1 MTHEPLWI
9 LAVLLGCVALSE
21 WLGRRPG
28 LKHMGSA
35 LLVIV
40 LGSVAS
46 NTGLIPSGAEPV
58 PLYSATFSLVA
69 KASMFL
75 LLLGV
80 RLASLRQAGLPML
93 VLFLLGSAGTA
104 AGVVVA
110 APILGMS
117 ELLEPMHAELAGMFT
132 ATYTGGSLNF
142 NLVAVEYGVA
152 QEGALFAGAV
162 AVDSIAT
169 AVWMVITLT
178 LPRLL
183 RRRGGA
189 DSQAIPTN
197 TTYRGSFE
205 EPEELRPFDL
215 AGLLGLTVA
224 TMLVAETMGDVLGI
238 PSVLVLTTVALV
250 LAQVP
255 GVSSLPGTRAL
266 GMTGVLLFLAVIGA
280 TCDLH
285 ALASLEETGPV
296 LFLFVTVALAVHGV
310 ILFGGARL
318 LGLGAVEAAVA
329 SQANVGGGTTALA
342 LARSLGR
349 GDLIL
354 PGILVGS
361 LGTGLGTYL
370 GVIVVEAMR

>member
-1 MTHEPLWI
+1 VTHEPLWI

-46 NTGLIPSGAEPV
+46 NTGLIPSGSEPV
-58 PLYSATFSLVA
+58 PLYAATFSLVA
-69 KASMFL
+69 KGSMFL

-93 VLFLLGSAGTA
+93 GLFLLGSLGTA
-104 AGVVVA
+104 AGVVAA

-117 ELLEPMHAELAGMFT
+117 ELLEPLQAELAGMFT

-169 AVWMVITLT
+169 AVWMVMTLT

-189 DSQAIPTN
+189 DSETAVTN

-318 LGLGAVEAAVA
+318 LKLGAVEAAVA

>member
-1 MTHEPLWI
+1 VTHEPLWI

-28 LKHMGSA
+28 LKHLGSA

-40 LGSVAS
+40 LGSIAS
-46 NTGLIPSGAEPV
+46 NTGLIPSGSEPV
-58 PLYSATFSLVA
+58 PLYAATFGLVA

-93 VLFLLGSAGTA
+93 GLFVLGAAGTT

-117 ELLEPMHAELAGMFT
+117 ELLEPMQAELAGMFT

-169 AVWMVITLT
+169 AVWMVITLS

-189 DSQAIPTN
+189 DSQAVITN

-224 TMLVAETMGDVLGI
+224 TMLVAETMGDVLGV

-285 ALASLEETGPV
+285 ALASLGETGPV
-296 LFLFVTVALAVHGV
+296 LFLFVTVALAVHGAV
-310 ILFGGARL
+310 LFGGARL

-370 GVIVVEAMR
+370 GVIVVEAMG